1 MTDSYLD
8 SYLCCHICSET
19 FREPVSLG
27 CHHSFCSSCLDK
39 FWDQA
44 KNKNCPVCR
53 RKCSKDHLKVN
64 FQLKELSDKYAG
76 RQKAGEKDSIPGEKE
91 GIPGEKDSI
100 PGEKDCIP
108 GEKDSIPGEKDSIP
122 GEKDCIPGE
131 KDSIPGEKDSIPD
144 EDRAVV
150 CPKHTDEPKWFC
162 EVEQRAVC
170 HVCEF
175 PAHHGHTVVPL
186 EQAVKDLKDKLTSD
200 LDSLQSKQVKCKDI
214 EETYNQMFQYS
225 KKQLVST
232 ERQIRGEFE
241 KLHQFLREEEE
252 ARLAALRK
260 EEEEKGKMIARE
272 MKHIQDQISS
282 LTENITAVEQE
293 LQKRDV
299 PFLKSYK
306 HTQTFSRA
314 QDTLPD
320 PQLVSGA
327 LIDVAKHLGNLQ
339 FRVWEKMQGIVKY
352 TPVILDPNTANN
364 CLSLSDDLTS
374 VSQTDPIQQLPD
386 NPERNTIYITVL
398 SSEGFSSGKYSWEVE
413 VGDHPQ
419 WYIGV
424 AKESIK
430 RQEKVKYFNPEF
442 GVWLL
447 MLRSGKYQIIG
458 KTFTLKRRPQRI
470 RVQLDYDRGEVSF
483 YDPKDMTHIY
493 TFRDTFTERL
503 YPYFFIGKVGD
514 ADNTGI
520 QICQSEVSLTVKSF
534 Q

>member
-1 MTDSYLD
+1 MFNIAYKSRVAITGQLPH

-39 FWDQA
+39 FWDQT
-44 KNKNCPVCR
+44 KNKNCPVCK
-53 RKCSKDHLKVN
+53 RKFSEDHPNVN

-76 RQKAGEKDSIPGEKE
+76 REKAGEKDCVPV
-91 GIPGEKDSI
+91 
-100 PGEKDCIP
+100 
-108 GEKDSIPGEKDSIP
+108 
-122 GEKDCIPGE
+122 
-131 KDSIPGEKDSIPD
+131 
-144 EDRAVV
+144 EDREVV
-150 CPKHTDEPKWFC
+150 CTKHTDERKWFC

-186 EQAVKDLKDKLTSD
+186 EQAVKDLKEKLTSE

-214 EETYNQMFQYS
+214 EETYNKVVQYS

-241 KLHQFLREEEE
+241 KLHQFLREEE

-272 MKHIQDQISS
+272 MKNIQDQISS
-282 LTENITAVEQE
+282 LTESITAVKQE
-293 LQKRDV
+293 FRKREV

-314 QDTLPD
+314 QYTLPD

-327 LIDVAKHLGNLQ
+327 LID
-339 FRVWEKMQGIVKY
+339 GIVKY
-352 TPVILDPNTANN
+352 TPVILDPNTSARW
-364 CLSLSDDLTS
+364 LSLSDDLTS
-374 VSQTDPIQQLPD
+374 VSQTGPIQQLPD
-386 NPERNTIYITVL
+386 NPERNTNYATVL
-398 SSEGFSSGKYSWEVE
+398 CSEGFSSGKHSWEVE
-413 VGDHPQ
+413 VRDHPE

-424 AKESIK
+424 AKESINRK
-430 RQEKVKYFNPEF
+430 
-442 GVWLL
+442 
-447 MLRSGKYQIIG
+447 GKIPTSPDKGLFKIHLDEGTYWVGGQ
-458 KTFTLKRRPQRI
+458 TLTLKRRPQRI

-493 TFRDTFTERL
+493 TLKETFTERL
-503 YPYFFIGKVGD
+503 YPYFSIGQR
-514 ADNTGI
+514 ADIINI
-520 QICQSEVSLTVKSF
+520 QFFSSRRIAG
-534 Q
+534 

>member
-1 MTDSYLD
+1 MENGLLNILC
-8 SYLCCHICSET
+8 YLCCHICSET

-27 CHHSFCSSCLDK
+27 CHHNFCSSCLDK

-53 RKCSKDHLKVN
+53 RKCSKDHLNVN

-76 RQKAGEKDSIPGEKE
+76 RQKAGEKD
-91 GIPGEKDSI
+91 
-100 PGEKDCIP
+100 C
-108 GEKDSIPGEKDSIP
+108 
-122 GEKDCIPGE
+122 
-131 KDSIPGEKDSIPD
+131 IPD
-144 EDRAVV
+144 EDREVV
-150 CPKHTDEPKWFC
+150 CTKHTDEPKWFC
-162 EVEQRAVC
+162 EVEQRAVL
-170 HVCEF
+170 
-175 PAHHGHTVVPL
+175 VPL

-200 LDSLQSKQVKCKDI
+200 LDSLQGKQVKWKDI
-214 EETYNQMFQYS
+214 EETYSQMFQYS

-282 LTENITAVEQE
+282 LTENITAVKQE
-293 LQKRDV
+293 LQKREV

-327 LIDVAKHLGNLQ
+327 LTD
-339 FRVWEKMQGIVKY
+339 KMQGIVKY

-364 CLSLSDDLTS
+364 WLSLSDDLTS
-374 VSQTDPIQQLPD
+374 ESRTGPMQQLPD

-398 SSEGFSSGKYSWEVE
+398 SSEGFSSGKHSWEVE

-424 AKESIK
+424 AKESFK
-430 RQEKVKYFNPEF
+430 RQEEVKYFNPEF

-447 MLRSGKYQIIG
+447 MLRSGKYQIID

-520 QICQSEVSLTVKSF
+520 QICQSEVHFNNGK
-534 Q
+534 